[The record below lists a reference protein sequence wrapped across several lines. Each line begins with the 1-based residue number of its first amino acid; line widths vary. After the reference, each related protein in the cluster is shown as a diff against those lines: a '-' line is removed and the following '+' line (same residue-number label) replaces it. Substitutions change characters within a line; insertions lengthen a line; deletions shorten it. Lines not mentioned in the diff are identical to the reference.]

1 MTAATDPGAA
11 NDFMDLF
18 RPNAPW
24 TKTSSKIQI
33 FKVTTQFLHRS
44 TDAQLST
51 VIADLRR
58 RHIALAFAAE
68 IMAATAQCG
77 NGVPGYTAKAVIQTA
92 VDRVSK
98 LGGKIDYVAFD
109 SPMAFGH
116 FNILNKPTACNYTTE
131 QLVQNIAPQIAIL
144 AAGGEIK
151 YLVMDE
157 PLYYGHYYTQA
168 PGKGAG
174 CHSSIEQ
181 IAQLIKPT
189 LDVYTQAFPN
199 IVIGEVEPTFFIDGQ
214 TNWRSDVS
222 SWADAYRETMGK
234 PLAFLHL
241 DVEWPLANGVQD
253 ALAVYNAAQDLQH
266 RNLLGKIGVIYNGS
280 RAEKSDAAW
289 IKAARDHLLLMEGQH
304 KLRPDHVIFQSW
316 TTNPTHAMPESDPN
330 ALTSLV
336 DFYFSPSV
344 SGQIGAR

>member
-1 MTAATDPGAA
+1 MNSKILAACISALALVFDPTAPARAASPEIWLGPEELPPPGPSAVDLMDMFTPDAPWKTAAAHTQVFLLQGPFLTRATQDQLNTIVTD
-11 NDFMDLF
+11 L
-18 RPNAPW
+18 
-24 TKTSSKIQI
+24 K
-33 FKVTTQFLHRS
+33 
-44 TDAQLST
+44 
-51 VIADLRR
+51 RR
-58 RHIALAFAAE
+58 
-68 IMAATAQCG
+68 G
-77 NGVPGYTAKAVIQTA
+77 
-92 VDRVSK
+92 
-98 LGGKIDYVAFD
+98 
-109 SPMAFGH
+109 
-116 FNILNKPTACNYTTE
+116 
-131 QLVQNIAPQIAIL
+131 IAIAVAVGVMNVPHDPPSGCGGL
-144 AAGGEIK
+144 GNVEGYGTVQQAAKIAREIKAAGGEIK

-181 IAQLIKPT
+181 IAKLIKPT
-189 LDVYTQAFPN
+189 LDVYTQTFPN

-214 TNWRSDVS
+214 ANWQSDVS

-266 RNLLGKIGVIYNGS
+266 RNLLEKIGVIYNGS
-280 RAEKSDAAW
+280 RADKSDAAW

-336 DFYFSPSV
+336 DFYFSR
-344 SGQIGAR
+344 GFQ